1 MAEYLDI
8 NGLKKYDELIK
19 KKINDISAGSVVYIP
34 SEELQ
39 ANTSLESDVHGGLDS
54 HTAKWFA
61 EKGFTIS
68 QMLDS
73 ILFKTVYAV

>member
-39 ANTSLESDVHGGLDS
+39 ANTSLESG
-54 HTAKWFA
+54 
-61 EKGFTIS
+61 I
-68 QMLDS
+68 
-73 ILFKTVYAV
+73 